1 MQNCKELISYN
12 CFKVVKY
19 DFRKKKKKKVGSTF
33 THGQRYNSLGAIY
46 KCSRSLTIT
55 NTRTTQERKTVWS
68 LKRKSW
74 KCPGLFLELLKNTLS
89 LKCLTLSFMDVYKT
103 NGKMRIKL
111 AWSERKLSLERV
123 VRCAKFEEKQRG
135 RHWSR
140 HLLDAILIII
150 IYRFDFA
157 ELLGLQEF
165 VQFSS
170 CSIIPYHIRILC
182 IAV

>member
-1 MQNCKELISYN
+1 M
-12 CFKVVKY
+12 
-19 DFRKKKKKKVGSTF
+19 
-33 THGQRYNSLGAIY
+33 
-46 KCSRSLTIT
+46 
-55 NTRTTQERKTVWS
+55 
-68 LKRKSW
+68 

-140 HLLDAILIII
+140 HLLDAILII
-150 IYRFDFA
+150 FA
-157 ELLGLQEF
+157 ELFGLQEF